1 MPAVGGF
8 PAYGATG
15 KASII
20 DRKASQTTN
29 DWARTPILGWHLAC
43 GRPLRCFYED
53 GVKDPQVPTAT
64 LGCGYVLNPKTCS
77 ARASPCK
84 YHAPNPNPDHMNGYI
99 SMWSIQLVVLSRI
112 KTARLMVIE
121 MSSFLPPHS
130 AILVSFFSVH
140 SLHIKGAD

>member
-1 MPAVGGF
+1 
-8 PAYGATG
+8 
-15 KASII
+15 
-20 DRKASQTTN
+20 
-29 DWARTPILGWHLAC
+29 
-43 GRPLRCFYED
+43 
-53 GVKDPQVPTAT
+53 
-64 LGCGYVLNPKTCS
+64 
-77 ARASPCK
+77 
-84 YHAPNPNPDHMNGYI
+84 MNGYI